1 MPGTER
7 LVTAEEFAR
16 FPSDDRYRYELVE
29 GRVVR
34 MSPPNAD
41 HGRLVA
47 QITYLL
53 KAHLKNHPA
62 GMAFVETGFTLA
74 TNPDTVRGPD
84 VSFLRRGSAPAPGT
98 RGFPRTA
105 PDAVFEVLSPDD
117 RPGEIRKKIAQ
128 YLGRGVQLVVV
139 VDPHD
144 RTVTLHRPDAQIV
157 RLREGSDVLD
167 MADVIPDFTCCVS
180 DIFE

>member
-1 MPGTER
+1 MSATER
-7 LVTAEEFAR
+7 LVTAEEFER
-16 FPSDDRYRYELVE
+16 FPDDDRYRYELVE

-53 KAHLKNHPA
+53 KAYLKHRPEGIA
-62 GMAFVETGFTLA
+62 VVETGFTLA
-74 TNPDTVRGPD
+74 TDPDTVRGPD
-84 VSFLRRGSAPAPGT
+84 VSFLRHERAPAPGT
-98 RGFPRTA
+98 RGFPRIA

-117 RPGEIRKKIAQ
+117 RPGEMHKKIAE
-128 YLGRGVQLVVV
+128 YLGHGVRLVVV
-139 VDPHD
+139 LDPDD
-144 RTVTLHRPDAQIV
+144 RTVGVHRPGAQPGT
-157 RLREGSDVLD
+157 LRDDDVLD
-167 MADVIPDFTCCVS
+167 MGDVIPGFTCRVS